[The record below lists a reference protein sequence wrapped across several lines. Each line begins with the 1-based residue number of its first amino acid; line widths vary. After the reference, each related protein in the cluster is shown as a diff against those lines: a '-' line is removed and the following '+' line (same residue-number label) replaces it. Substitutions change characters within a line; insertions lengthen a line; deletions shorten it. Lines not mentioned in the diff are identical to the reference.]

1 MARDGGG
8 SGGGA
13 VDLRAAIPEAALRDF
28 DVDFLEANYLPARVR
43 VWFEDVMPRE
53 LEVIL
58 PTTDAKLN
66 YLAHTQRLAAATSER
81 DCAHGEALR
90 ARRDRFAA
98 AVNKFLDLHQVLR
111 DGVELGAL

>member
-1 MARDGGG
+1 MARGGG
-8 SGGGA
+8 GAA

-28 DVDFLEANYLPARVR
+28 DVDFLEANYLPPRVR